1 MGQNSQI
8 HDLFMDAYE
17 QHADAIFRHY
27 YFRVY
32 SREKAQ
38 DLVQEVFMRVWDYVR
53 EGHEVRNIRAFLYK
67 LANNV
72 IIDEVRK
79 KQPGSL
85 EALREKG
92 WEPPASG
99 RNMEEIL
106 AGEEAN
112 DLLQQL
118 EPSYCQVLTMRYI
131 DDLAPREIAE
141 ILEETPDA
149 VSVRIHRALEKVRG
163 MIQENPL
170 I

>member
-1 MGQNSQI
+1 MEQHSQI

-17 QHADAIFRHY
+17 QYADAIFRHC

-32 SREKAQ
+32 SREKAE
-38 DLVQEVFMRVWDYVR
+38 DLVQEVFTRVWDYLR
-53 EGHEVRNIRAFLYK
+53 EGHQVRNIRAFLYK
-67 LANNV
+67 VANNV
-72 IIDEVRK
+72 IIDETRK

-85 EALREKG
+85 EELREKG

-99 RNMEEIL
+99 RGMEEIL
-106 AGEEAN
+106 AGQEAK

-149 VSVRIHRALEKVRG
+149 VSVRIHRALEKVRK
-163 MIQENPL
+163 IL
-170 I
+170 V